1 MEADVE
7 FQWPDSGREKV
18 VEDYR
23 FILWVRLD
31 DVEKYGLEYCLYF
44 QTLRYVCRFLFFMSI
59 AAIFLIIFA
68 LEGSQFSNNDLC
80 SRFARTTMGNVGVD
94 TALAVGTL
102 DVRLDSTSGALGIT
116 VLVGVQLVFP
126 ALALLLLSCFA
137 WPRLA
142 GHPDLTSE
150 PSVADY
156 ALEVFGI
163 PDSALESEIV
173 SHFEELLRGSSF
185 DGLVCDV
192 AVARDFRGALLE
204 AMEAGPNTHQKHE
217 RAQEHQRPV
226 FSTFIVLGSEAE
238 RNWLMR
244 GFRWQR
250 WIRCFQPR
258 SKRFCRKWPLY
269 FRAAPEPCDLQWAHY
284 LDGRYCGPSLTFQPL
299 IRCCTFATLLLLLST
314 GSCISALLWWPLL
327 GHLGSMSMQCTNWS
341 ETTAGSCNCFCFCES
356 SSCDEWSPPVG
367 ILAQGLLAAIFQQ
380 MFPRVIQWTMK
391 WWRCNYR
398 SRQEGAW
405 MITTALAHSCAALS
419 PVLGLWGL
427 KLLWAYQLVK
437 SPSTFADPK
446 WQMDLSFYL
455 YGLPVIV
462 IWCICRW
469 LAVIIDALRLRAMRW
484 TGQRFI
490 LWRQYASL
498 VSTLAVTI
506 IFQPAAPILTPL
518 ATLGLLARYW
528 CEKSSMLRGASVRCG
543 TPVRLALYSATTAA
557 GCLWIA
563 TIFACGLFLAVLWQ
577 GPGHSLSSEPAVASL
592 LFVAFLVGAPLLLW
606 TIRGVL
612 WMAFGFGDPPGTS
625 RPLVY
630 TKQRKAPPN
639 RMSFHEAWLI
649 MRHQHILY
657 SYSIADNPD
666 FNGLLQKLRP
676 ELAELVG
683 REEPNVRTLVGR
695 SIDVTCSRAVVQEA
709 APTRASA
716 AA

>member
-1 MEADVE
+1 
-7 FQWPDSGREKV
+7 
-18 VEDYR
+18 
-23 FILWVRLD
+23 
-31 DVEKYGLEYCLYF
+31 
-44 QTLRYVCRFLFFMSI
+44 
-59 AAIFLIIFA
+59 
-68 LEGSQFSNNDLC
+68 
-80 SRFARTTMGNVGVD
+80 
-94 TALAVGTL
+94 
-102 DVRLDSTSGALGIT
+102 
-116 VLVGVQLVFP
+116 
-126 ALALLLLSCFA
+126 
-137 WPRLA
+137 
-142 GHPDLTSE
+142 
-150 PSVADY
+150 
-156 ALEVFGI
+156 
-163 PDSALESEIV
+163 
-173 SHFEELLRGSSF
+173 
-185 DGLVCDV
+185 
-192 AVARDFRGALLE
+192 
-204 AMEAGPNTHQKHE
+204 
-217 RAQEHQRPV
+217 
-226 FSTFIVLGSEAE
+226 
-238 RNWLMR
+238 MR

-367 ILAQGLLAAIFQQ
+367 ILAQGLLAEIFQQ

-498 VSTLAVTI
+498 
-506 IFQPAAPILTPL
+506 AAWLS
-518 ATLGLLARYW
+518 
-528 CEKSSMLRGASVRCG
+528 SSMA
-543 TPVRLALYSATTAA
+543 
-557 GCLWIA
+557 I
-563 TIFACGLFLAVLWQ
+563 
-577 GPGHSLSSEPAVASL
+577 
-592 LFVAFLVGAPLLLW
+592 
-606 TIRGVL
+606 
-612 WMAFGFGDPPGTS
+612 
-625 RPLVY
+625 
-630 TKQRKAPPN
+630 
-639 RMSFHEAWLI
+639 
-649 MRHQHILY
+649 
-657 SYSIADNPD
+657 
-666 FNGLLQKLRP
+666 
-676 ELAELVG
+676 
-683 REEPNVRTLVGR
+683 
-695 SIDVTCSRAVVQEA
+695 
-709 APTRASA
+709 
-716 AA
+716 